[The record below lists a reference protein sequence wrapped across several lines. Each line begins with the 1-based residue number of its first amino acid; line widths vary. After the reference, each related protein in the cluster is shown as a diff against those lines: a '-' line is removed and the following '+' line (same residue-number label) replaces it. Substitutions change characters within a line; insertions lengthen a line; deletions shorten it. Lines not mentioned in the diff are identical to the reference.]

1 MQYLYIHNLLGKL
14 SKCTTLVGYTCLVN
28 VLTEV
33 VVVSFVD
40 STYLFHFVELYLPIR
55 YILTVFKWVLL

>member
-1 MQYLYIHNLLGKL
+1 MQYLYIHNSLGKL
-14 SKCTTLVGYTCLVN
+14 SKFTTLVGYTCLVN

-40 STYLFHFVELYLPIR
+40 SICFILLNCTYLLD
-55 YILTVFKWVLL
+55 TS